1 MSDVLAVPGDGASG
15 PAASPGCLAAIT
27 HLDPAAP
34 FPAELGKLSLVELHV
49 LHSRVCR
56 QLDLEYL
63 TDPAGPHPLTLDR
76 HSDLVAELDTRESL
90 EAPPGGIVARHDGG
104 SANA

>member
-1 MSDVLAVPGDGASG
+1 MSDVLAVPGDGTPG
-15 PAASPGCLAAIT
+15 PAASAECLDAHIT
-27 HLDPAAP
+27 HLDPDAP

-63 TDPAGPHPLTLDR
+63 TDPGPHALTLDR
-76 HSDLVAELDTRESL
+76 HCDLVAELDARESL
-90 EAPPGGIVARHDGG
+90 HAPPGGIAARSVDG